1 MYHLSLLR
9 SITNKKNLNSL
20 HESKKKNSFPTKYVS
35 IRESTSIAK
44 RAPPSATLTAVQNS
58 TSTPI
63 IPVIKSFRASL
74 RYFFFFF
81 YHGHPIP
88 LRPVT
93 GGWKGR
99 VQIIRAAKRNDL
111 SSQQVT
117 LARVNRRKGLATTP
131 PGLERGD
138 VNIARTIRNRW

>member
-81 YHGHPIP
+81 FTTAIRFLCDPS
-88 LRPVT
+88 L
-93 GGWKGR
+93 GGGR
-99 VQIIRAAKRNDL
+99 GGFKLSKRNDL

>member
-35 IRESTSIAK
+35 IRESSIAK

-88 LRPVT
+88 LRPSLGDGR
-93 GGWKGR
+93 GGFKLS
-99 VQIIRAAKRNDL
+99 KRNDL

>member
-74 RYFFFFF
+74 RYFFFFITAIRF
-81 YHGHPIP
+81 LCDPS
-88 LRPVT
+88 L
-93 GGWKGR
+93 GGGR
-99 VQIIRAAKRNDL
+99 GGFKLSKRNDL

>member
-20 HESKKKNSFPTKYVS
+20 HESKKKKLISHEIRFNSRIHLNCETCPTLRHPNRCSKFHFHPNYPRHKVIPRVS
-35 IRESTSIAK
+35 
-44 RAPPSATLTAVQNS
+44 
-58 TSTPI
+58 PI
-63 IPVIKSFRASL
+63 
-74 RYFFFFF
+74 FFFFF
-81 YHGHPIP
+81 FFTTAIRFLCDPS
-88 LRPVT
+88 L
-93 GGWKGR
+93 GGGR
-99 VQIIRAAKRNDL
+99 GGFKLSKRNDL

>member
-74 RYFFFFF
+74 RYFYFFFF
-81 YHGHPIP
+81 FLPRLSDFSATRHWGMEGEGSNYPRGMIY
-88 LRPVT
+88 R
-93 GGWKGR
+93 
-99 VQIIRAAKRNDL
+99 RNK
-111 SSQQVT
+111 SH
-117 LARVNRRKGLATTP
+117 
-131 PGLERGD
+131 
-138 VNIARTIRNRW
+138 

>member
-81 YHGHPIP
+81 FYHDHPIP

-93 GGWKGR
+93 GGGR
-99 VQIIRAAKRNDL
+99 GGFKLSKRNDL

>member
-9 SITNKKNLNSL
+9 SIINKKNLNSL

-81 YHGHPIP
+81 LP
-88 LRPVT
+88 RPSDSSAT
-93 GGWKGR
+93 RHWGGGR
-99 VQIIRAAKRNDL
+99 GGFKLSKRNDL